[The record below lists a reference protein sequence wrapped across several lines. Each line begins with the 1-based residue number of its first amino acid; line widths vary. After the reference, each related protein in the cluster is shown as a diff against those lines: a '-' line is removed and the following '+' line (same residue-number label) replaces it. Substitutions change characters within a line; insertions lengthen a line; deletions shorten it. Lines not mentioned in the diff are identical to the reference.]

1 MMSTPKRKQSTTV
14 DEPLRPSQAETKARS
29 NGQASRVVDIVPHK
43 TADEPHCSTMTK
55 ETARERTAGRSRPAI
70 WQRWWGRL
78 AIIWG
83 IWTFIGLVFTLQ
95 FYFAAYR
102 SSRPMPFLD
111 AAYMQMVWA
120 YVFALATP
128 LVLWAV
134 TRMPIERENWVR
146 NALLHIPIS
155 IVLSV
160 VLTALGHVLIWL
172 RWYWPQGKPLTFE
185 GLARFVINNFTEA
198 IGIYMLI
205 ALTGYAFS
213 YYRRFREGQV
223 KTLQLEAQLSQAQLH
238 ALKMQLH
245 PHFLFNTLHS
255 ISALLNKDADAARK
269 MITRLGDFLR
279 LTLENSGAQEVT
291 LRQEMEFLSCYLE
304 IERIRFQDRLVTH
317 LDVAQQTLDAKVPNL
332 ILQPIVENAIRHGI
346 APRSTQGLIE
356 IEAKQRNGRLR
367 IQVRDNGPGL
377 SAHRT
382 SENVFKKGLGLANTE
397 TRLEQLYGS
406 AQSFQLS
413 NNPEGGLVVTL
424 EIPFHR
430 DGALNPSEIP

>member
-1 MMSTPKRKQSTTV
+1 MIEETGQQPVSKRF
-14 DEPLRPSQAETKARS
+14 PIP
-29 NGQASRVVDIVPHK
+29 
-43 TADEPHCSTMTK
+43 
-55 ETARERTAGRSRPAI
+55 I
-70 WQRWWGRL
+70 WHRRWGRL

-83 IWTFIGLVFTLQ
+83 LWTFIGLVFTLQ
-95 FYFAAYR
+95 GYFTSYR
-102 SSRPMPFLD
+102 SERPVPFMESF
-111 AAYMQMVWA
+111 YMQMIWA

-134 TRMPIERENWVR
+134 TRIPLERDNWVR
-146 NALLHIPIS
+146 SALLHLPIS
-155 IVLSV
+155 VVLAV
-160 VLTALGHVLIWL
+160 VLTALGRVLIWL
-172 RWYWPQGKPLTFE
+172 RWGWPQGKPLTFE
-185 GLARFVINNFTEA
+185 SITRFVIANFTEA
-198 IGIYMLI
+198 IGIYLLI

-223 KTLQLEAQLSQAQLH
+223 RTLQLEAQLSHAQLQ

-255 ISALLNKDADAARK
+255 ISALLHKDAEAARK

-279 LTLENSGAQEVT
+279 LTLENSGSQEVT

-304 IERIRFQDRLVTH
+304 IERIRFQDRLVTRMN
-317 LDVAQQTLDAKVPNL
+317 VAQHTLDAKVPNL

-356 IEAKQRNGRLR
+356 IEAKQRNGTLR

-377 SAHRT
+377 SLHRT
-382 SENVFKKGLGLANTE
+382 SENLFKKGLGLANTE
-397 TRLEQLYGS
+397 TRLEQLYGT
-406 AQSFQLS
+406 AHTFNLS
-413 NNPEGGLVVTL
+413 NNPNGGLIVTL

-430 DGALNPSEIP
+430 DGVAPYQSEIA

>member
-1 MMSTPKRKQSTTV
+1 MTEATGQ
-14 DEPLRPSQAETKARS
+14 ELIS
-29 NGQASRVVDIVPHK
+29 N
-43 TADEPHCSTMTK
+43 
-55 ETARERTAGRSRPAI
+55 RSRGPL
-70 WQRWWGRL
+70 WQRRWVRL

-95 FYFAAYR
+95 FYFASYR
-102 SSRPMPFLD
+102 SARPMPFFD
-111 AAYMQMVWA
+111 ALYMQMIWA
-120 YVFALATP
+120 YLFALATP
-128 LVLWAV
+128 LVLWIV
-134 TRMPIERENWVR
+134 TRLPIERDNWVR
-146 NALLHIPIS
+146 SALLHFPTS
-155 IVLSV
+155 IILGVL
-160 VLTALGHVLIWL
+160 LTALGRVLIWL
-172 RWYWPQGKPLTFE
+172 RWDWPMGKPLTFE
-185 GLARFVINNFTEA
+185 SVTRFVINNFSEA
-198 IGIYMLI
+198 IGIYLLI

-223 KTLQLEAQLSQAQLH
+223 RTLQLEAQLSQAQLD

-255 ISALLNKDADAARK
+255 ISALLNKDAEAARK

-279 LTLENSGAQEVT
+279 LTLENSGSQEVT

-317 LDVAQQTLDAKVPNL
+317 MDVAQHTLDAKVPNL

-356 IEAKQRNGRLR
+356 IEAKQRNGTLR

-377 SAHRT
+377 SAHRI

-397 TRLEQLYGS
+397 TRLEQLYGP
-406 AQSFQLS
+406 AHSFSLS
-413 NNPEGGLVVTL
+413 NNPEGGLIVTL

-430 DGALNPSEIP
+430 DGMGPHQSEIA